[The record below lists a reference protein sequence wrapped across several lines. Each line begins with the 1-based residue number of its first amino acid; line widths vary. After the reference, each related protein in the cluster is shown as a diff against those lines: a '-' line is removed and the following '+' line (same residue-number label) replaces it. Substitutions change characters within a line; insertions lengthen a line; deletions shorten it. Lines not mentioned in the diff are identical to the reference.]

1 MRTFYVRPQC
11 DAGYGASDG
20 RSYENAWN
28 GLAAVD
34 WGAMSSGG
42 PTQLWVCGDPSGQP
56 GFITVFVERSYIA
69 SEAAGNAGANAA
81 VPAARPDPRRESPQP
96 V

>member
-11 DAGYGASDG
+11 DTGYGSGDG

-28 GLAAVD
+28 GLVAVD
-34 WGAMSSGG
+34 WNAMSAE
-42 PTQLWVCGDPSGQP
+42 PAQLWVCGDPQGQP
-56 GFITVFVERSYIA
+56 GFVTVFVERSYI
-69 SEAAGNAGANAA
+69 EAASAA
-81 VPAARPDPRRESPQP
+81 DATAARPDSRRESPQP

>member
-1 MRTFYVRPQC
+1 MRKFYVRPQR

-20 RSYENAWN
+20 SSYENAWN

-34 WGAMSSGG
+34 WNAMSDGE
-42 PTQLWVCGDPSGQP
+42 PAQLWVCGDPQGQP
-56 GFITVFVERSYIA
+56 GFMTVFVEWSYIA
-69 SEAAGNAGANAA
+69 TASAAAA
-81 VPAARPDPRRESPQP
+81 TASPDTRRESPQP

>member
-11 DAGYGASDG
+11 DAGYGSSDG
-20 RSYENAWN
+20 RSYENARN

-34 WGAMSSGG
+34 WSAMTTGG

-69 SEAAGNAGANAA
+69 SEAAGSAA
-81 VPAARPDPRRESPQP
+81 LFAASPDPRRESPQP

>member
-11 DAGYGASDG
+11 DAGYGSGDG

-28 GLAAVD
+28 GLQAVD
-34 WGAMSSGG
+34 WSAMSAEQA
-42 PTQLWVCGDPSGQP
+42 QLWICGDPQGQP
-56 GFITVFVERSYIA
+56 GFMTVFVEWSYIA
-69 SEAAGNAGANAA
+69 TQAATAA
-81 VPAARPDPRRESPQP
+81 PAAPSPDPRRESPQP

>member
-1 MRTFYVRPQC
+1 MRRFYVRPQC
-11 DAGYGASDG
+11 EAGYGRGDG
-20 RSYENAWN
+20 TSYDNAWN

-34 WGAMSSGG
+34 WSAMSDGE

-56 GFITVFVERSYIA
+56 GFITVFVEQSYLA
-69 SEAAGNAGANAA
+69 QEANAA
-81 VPAARPDPRRESPQP
+81 NPDPRRESPQP

>member
-11 DAGYGASDG
+11 DAGYGSGDG
-20 RSYENAWN
+20 KSYENAWN

-34 WGAMSSGG
+34 WNAMSAGE
-42 PTQLWVCGDPSGQP
+42 PAQLWVCGDPAGQP
-56 GFITVFVERSYIA
+56 GFMTVFVEWSYIA
-69 SEAAGNAGANAA
+69 NAA
-81 VPAARPDPRRESPQP
+81 QPERSAATTSPHSRRESPQP